1 MSKKRPEKT
10 SIQISDS
17 FWRFLN
23 NKKTKPNESFE
34 EVLLRMLESKIYENE
49 VTENDRSQN

>member
-23 NKKTKPNESFE
+23 NKKLKPNESFE

-49 VTENDRSQN
+49 VTENGK